1 MTFWHK
7 RRGRR
12 RARRI
17 TRRVRNAPHSS
28 FQKARLPFKRR
39 LHYEKLNYNT
49 SNWALMLMAGRCK
62 SPISRDGRLFRRR
75 FRVPYPIFQQI
86 VSLTREKMWYK
97 ETDGIGR
104 PSAPLELKILG
115 VLRVLG
121 RGMCFDGIAEL
132 TNISEEAI
140 RIFFHSFCKNFSTE
154 LFSTY
159 CKSPETDE
167 EIKKVTN
174 VYERLGLP
182 GCVGS
187 TDCVHIL
194 TLNSLH
200 NIIVTRL
207 TYIT

>member
-1 MTFWHK
+1 MIAEFITFWHK
-7 RRGRR
+7 RNGRR
-12 RARRI
+12 RARRVI
-17 TRRVRNAPHSS
+17 RRERKASQSS
-28 FQKARLPFKRR
+28 FPKVKVPLKRPFKRR
-39 LHYEKLNYNT
+39 LCYEKLNYNT
-49 SNWALMLMAGRCK
+49 TNWALMLMAGRCK
-62 SPISRDGRLFRRR
+62 SPISKDARLFRRR
-75 FRVPYPIFQQI
+75 FRVPHAIFQQI

-140 RIFFHSFCKNFSTE
+140 RVFFHSFCRNFANE

-159 CKSPETDE
+159 CKSPDTNE
-167 EIKKVTN
+167 EIKKITD
-174 VYERLGLP
+174 VYEKLGLP

-187 TDCVHIL
+187 TDCVHIR
-194 TLNSLH
+194 H
-200 NIIVTRL
+200 V
-207 TYIT
+207 